1 METEGQ
7 LELASR
13 DKRSLEQELVRT
25 RDETSA
31 SDREREERD
40 EEKGNR
46 LNELEQ
52 RNVSQE
58 QEIDRAFEALAK
70 REQELTIF
78 LSALSLLTSTL
89 IPSMNACSEL
99 AVQKKF
105 LHSEFSR
112 LHKLKQQV
120 IQGFHSPYCF

>member
-78 LSALSLLTSTL
+78 LSALSLLTRNMRSWKE
-89 IPSMNACSEL
+89 S
-99 AVQKKF
+99 V
-105 LHSEFSR
+105 
-112 LHKLKQQV
+112 
-120 IQGFHSPYCF
+120 